1 MGQHKH
7 NPTAIAA
14 KKGELPP
21 KQREKQLT
29 KREAEVLLR
38 RKNPRSDAGGICSSG
53 GNERNTCKWRNTICL
68 DL

>member
-14 KKGELPP
+14 KNGELPP

-38 RKNPRSDAGGICSSG
+38 RKI
-53 GNERNTCKWRNTICL
+53 L
-68 DL
+68 DLMPGAFALSDGMKEIIANGGTPYV

>member
-7 NPTAIAA
+7 NPTAVAA
-14 KKGELPP
+14 KNGELPP

-38 RKNPRSDAGGICSSG
+38 RKI
-53 GNERNTCKWRNTICL
+53 L
-68 DL
+68 DLMPGAFALPDVMKEIIANGGTPYV

>member
-21 KQREKQLT
+21 KPQKMSR
-29 KREAEVLLR
+29 REAKQILYAKCAEILYKPLI
-38 RKNPRSDAGGICSSG
+38 DAHVKMQNNYFDKEI
-53 GNERNTCKWRNTICL
+53 
-68 DL
+68 

>member
-7 NPTAIAA
+7 NLTAIAA
-14 KKGELPP
+14 KNGELPP

-38 RKNPRSDAGGICSSG
+38 KKI
-53 GNERNTCKWRNTICL
+53 L
-68 DL
+68 DLMPGALALPEGMKEILANGGTPYVAM

>member
-14 KKGELPP
+14 KNGELPP

-38 RKNPRSDAGGICSSG
+38 RKI
-53 GNERNTCKWRNTICL
+53 L
-68 DL
+68 DLMPGAFALPDVMKEIIANGGTPYV